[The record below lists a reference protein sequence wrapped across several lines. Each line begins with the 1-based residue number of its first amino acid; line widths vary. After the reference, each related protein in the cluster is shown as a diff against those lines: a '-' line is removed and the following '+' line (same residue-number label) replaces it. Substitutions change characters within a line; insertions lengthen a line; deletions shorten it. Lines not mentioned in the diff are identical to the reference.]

1 VGTVQSTRGVGGC
14 GRKKIASTTCSLQLA
29 KARDATLS
37 KKKTS
42 AATLPQQEEY
52 DSKDVQR
59 GGVNISGFLGEKV
72 S

>member
-1 VGTVQSTRGVGGC
+1 MQSTRGVGGC
-14 GRKKIASTTCSLQLA
+14 GREKFASATCSLQLA

-37 KKKTS
+37 KKQAS
-42 AATLPQQEEY
+42 AATLSQQEEN

-59 GGVNISGFLGEKV
+59 GGVNISVFFGEKV